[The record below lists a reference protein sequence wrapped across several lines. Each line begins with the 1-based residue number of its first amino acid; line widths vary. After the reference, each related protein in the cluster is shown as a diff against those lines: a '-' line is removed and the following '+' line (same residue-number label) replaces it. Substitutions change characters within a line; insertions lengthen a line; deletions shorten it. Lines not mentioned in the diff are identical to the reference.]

1 MDLKLSCGA
10 ADDEIKSLEDLG
22 TLEVV
27 PIPENHKLIDSKWVW
42 KIKLD
47 STGKPACYKAQLVA
61 QGFSQVPGLD
71 FTETYT
77 PITRLETI
85 RLLMCIANEV
95 KWEIRQV
102 DVKTAYLHRE
112 LDEEIYVAAPEGL
125 NVPEGHALCLW
136 KALYGLKQAAKQ
148 WHKKLSSV
156 LAEFGLKQISNEP
169 NTFFVR
175 KVTKGELK
183 ILVRATLPLTIP
195 SVIAQANQ

>member
-1 MDLKLSCGA
+1 
-10 ADDEIKSLEDLG
+10 
-22 TLEVV
+22 
-27 PIPENHKLIDSKWVW
+27 
-42 KIKLD
+42 
-47 STGKPACYKAQLVA
+47 
-61 QGFSQVPGLD
+61 
-71 FTETYT
+71 
-77 PITRLETI
+77 
-85 RLLMCIANEV
+85 MCIANEV

-136 KALYGLKQAAKQ
+136 KALYGIKQAAKQ

-195 SVIAQANQ
+195 SVIAKQISSNALFPHKGKWLKSGHYVLPVGIPAHEGRSRAQCRDATI